1 MGLFIDL
8 IKSYQNNK
16 ALATSTAQ
24 NSMFGSHE
32 PKTPASGRVRV
43 EVLEALNGRVLEV
56 NTRANEN
63 ADWETD
69 LYIVRDDEVL
79 SDAIAAVLIVG
90 RAK

>member
-8 IKSYQNNK
+8 VNRLRNEAPKYHE
-16 ALATSTAQ
+16 
-24 NSMFGSHE
+24 SMSISSHD
-32 PKTPASGRVRV
+32 PKTTASGRVRV

-69 LYIVRDDEVL
+69 LYIVRDDEAL
-79 SDAIAAVLIVG
+79 SEAIAALLIVKGG
-90 RAK
+90 R

>member
-24 NSMFGSHE
+24 NSMFGNHE
-32 PKTPASGRVRV
+32 QKTMAHGRVRV
-43 EVLEALNGRVLEV
+43 EVIDALNGRVLEV

-63 ADWETD
+63 ADWHTE

-90 RAK
+90 GAK

>member
-8 IKSYQNNK
+8 VNRLRNEAPKYHD
-16 ALATSTAQ
+16 ATVGNAYA
-24 NSMFGSHE
+24 
-32 PKTPASGRVRV
+32 PKTMASGRVRV

-69 LYIVRDDEVL
+69 LYIVRDDEAL
-79 SDAIAAVLIVG
+79 SEAVAALLIVKGG
-90 RAK
+90 R